1 MNNWISKFIKPKLK
15 SLFKK
20 KSADRDDTLW
30 QNCSCSKLTLKEDFE
45 KNLFVCPSCNKPHPL
60 TNKQRFELFFD
71 DSEYQILDYG
81 RPPEDPI
88 SFEDTKKYKDRI
100 KKAKELT
107 GEDETMTAASG
118 FLNAVPITAV
128 SMTFSWMGGSVSPRV
143 GECFLNAAE
152 HAIKNNHKAF
162 VMFITSGGMRMQT
175 GNLSLQQMGRMTIA
189 MHELKKKNIL
199 TFSIAAGPVLGGT
212 TASFASI
219 SDQIYSES
227 DDYLWGFSGKR
238 VIEQN
243 IREKL
248 ADDVQTSKWVFDHGQ
263 IDKIIPRHKL
273 RDEIYN
279 LLSILLKL
287 KEKEEAQDRSN
298 VTVDKSLQAAS

>member
-1 MNNWISKFIKPKLK
+1 MNWISKFIKPKIK

-20 KSADRDDTLW
+20 KSAEIDDTLW
-30 QNCSCSKLTLKEDFE
+30 QNCSCSKLTLKEDLK

-60 TNKQRFELFFD
+60 TNKQRFAMFFD
-71 DSEYQILDYG
+71 DSEYEILDYG

-88 SFEDTKKYKDRI
+88 NFVDTKKYEDRI
-100 KKAKELT
+100 KKAQDLT
-107 GEDETMTAASG
+107 GEDETMAAATG
-118 FLNAVPITAV
+118 YLNAVPVTAV
-128 SMTFSWMGGSVSPRV
+128 SMSFSWLGGSVSPRV

-152 HAIKNNHKAF
+152 HAIKNNNKAF
-162 VMFITSGGMRMQT
+162 VMFVTSGGMRMQC
-175 GNLSLQQMGRMTIA
+175 GILSLQQMGRMTIA
-189 MHELKKKNIL
+189 MRELKKKNIL
-199 TFSIAAGPVLGGT
+199 TFSIAAGHVLGGT
-212 TASFASI
+212 TASFFSI
-219 SDQIYSES
+219 ADQIYSE
-227 DDYLWGFSGKR
+227 DNENLIGFSGKR

-248 ADDVQTSKWVFDHGQ
+248 SPEVQTSKWVLDQGQ

-287 KEKEEAQDRSN
+287 KEKEETQDKSN
-298 VTVDKSLQAAS
+298 VRIDKSLSAVS